1 MGTMT
6 RFKDLYLSPAP
17 KAVLL
22 GLVILIFA
30 FSPTLSHVSQLDLA
44 GTSIAH
50 PTVKQPRD
58 VSSWGKMPLFF
69 IANQGQLDNRVAY
82 YLPGSDKTLYF
93 TPGGVTIALADIS
106 HNHTTGSRGEHAH
119 SRYILK
125 LEFMGA
131 NAVRPFG
138 QEMNQAIISY
148 FKGKP
153 GEWRTGLPTFSKIS
167 YPNLWERID
176 LVYSGNVDRL
186 KYEFLV
192 QPGADPSRIRLAY
205 QGASISLNQEGQLT
219 VSTPAGGFND
229 DAPVAYQDVDGER
242 VSVTVRY
249 ILTDDTTYGFSLG
262 PYNQNLPLVIDP
274 AVLVYCGFI
283 GGNDTEWGY
292 GIAVDSTGN
301 AYITG
306 ETFSTEES
314 FPEIVGPGQTQSGEM
329 DAFVAKIMADGS
341 GLVYAG
347 FIGGSE
353 ADLGSSIAVDSA
365 GNAYI
370 TGNTQSTEETFP
382 VLNGPDLE
390 SNGGSDAFVAK
401 VKSDGTGLDYAG
413 FIGGENGDSGNSI
426 SVDSSGGAYITGY
439 TASDETTFPDLIG
452 PDLSYNGD
460 GDAFIAKV
468 TADGSGLA
476 YAGYIGGSGSDQA
489 KGIAVDSNGSSYI
502 VGMTSSTESTFP
514 ETIGPDLSYNLGTSD
529 AFVAKVN
536 SAGSGLVYAG
546 YLGGV
551 SVDEGYGIAI
561 DSSGSAY
568 VAGRTSSGQASFPVL
583 VGPDLTYNG
592 GSSDIFVAKI
602 NNDGTGFVYAGYIG
616 GNDGEFG
623 YAIGI
628 DSLGSAYLTGYTFS
642 TETNFPVV
650 GGPDLTHN
658 GGYWDAY
665 VAKVKADGSGL
676 IYCGYLG
683 GENSDIGQGIAVDA
697 EGSTYVVGATK
708 SNEATFPEAVGP
720 DITMNGERDAFVAK
734 VTYSPDDI
742 YTYLPLV
749 VR

>member
-1 MGTMT
+1 
-6 RFKDLYLSPAP
+6 
-17 KAVLL
+17 
-22 GLVILIFA
+22 
-30 FSPTLSHVSQLDLA
+30 
-44 GTSIAH
+44 
-50 PTVKQPRD
+50 
-58 VSSWGKMPLFF
+58 
-69 IANQGQLDNRVAY
+69 
-82 YLPGSDKTLYF
+82 
-93 TPGGVTIALADIS
+93 
-106 HNHTTGSRGEHAH
+106 
-119 SRYILK
+119 
-125 LEFMGA
+125 
-131 NAVRPFG
+131 
-138 QEMNQAIISY
+138 
-148 FKGKP
+148 
-153 GEWRTGLPTFSKIS
+153 
-167 YPNLWERID
+167 
-176 LVYSGNVDRL
+176 
-186 KYEFLV
+186 
-192 QPGADPSRIRLAY
+192 
-205 QGASISLNQEGQLT
+205 
-219 VSTPAGGFND
+219 
-229 DAPVAYQDVDGER
+229 
-242 VSVTVRY
+242 
-249 ILTDDTTYGFSLG
+249 
-262 PYNQNLPLVIDP
+262 
-274 AVLVYCGFI
+274 
-283 GGNDTEWGY
+283 
-292 GIAVDSTGN
+292 
-301 AYITG
+301 
-306 ETFSTEES
+306 
-314 FPEIVGPGQTQSGEM
+314 
-329 DAFVAKIMADGS
+329 
-341 GLVYAG
+341 
-347 FIGGSE
+347 
-353 ADLGSSIAVDSA
+353 
-365 GNAYI
+365 
-370 TGNTQSTEETFP
+370 
-382 VLNGPDLE
+382 
-390 SNGGSDAFVAK
+390 
-401 VKSDGTGLDYAG
+401 
-413 FIGGENGDSGNSI
+413 
-426 SVDSSGGAYITGY
+426 
-439 TASDETTFPDLIG
+439 
-452 PDLSYNGD
+452 
-460 GDAFIAKV
+460 
-468 TADGSGLA
+468 
-476 YAGYIGGSGSDQA
+476 
-489 KGIAVDSNGSSYI
+489 
-502 VGMTSSTESTFP
+502 MTSSTESTFP